1 MWFEAE
7 LRWMTW
13 LLTALSRAELKAMAA
28 ARDFSASL
36 ALAPA
41 ATALARDFRRVFT
54 AWLREALRS
63 DLRAALIA
71 DLVLAMVVGKF
82 GRAKDPK
89 SPR

>member
-1 MWFEAE
+1 LM
-7 LRWMTW
+7 
-13 LLTALSRAELKAMAA
+13 
-28 ARDFSASL
+28 
-36 ALAPA
+36 
-41 ATALARDFRRVFT
+41 
-54 AWLREALRS
+54 AWLRAALRS